1 MLAAMSRALVALLL
15 LASPAAVAGQCPD
28 FAGGSAALQAAD
40 PGARLSF
47 IRERL
52 KKEAPRARLY
62 TGLWGGAFSLIAL
75 GELALIPVTAPAE
88 HVDNYAGAISSLVS
102 VGVLVALPLEVMEDA
117 DAFDG
122 RVANLTATAGPCAGL
137 AEAERLFLRD
147 AEGEAF
153 GVSLLMHG
161 TNVAL
166 NAVLALVLGL
176 GFGHW
181 EAGALNAV
189 VGAVLGE
196 ASIFTQPTQLV
207 TDLERYRAGHLSP
220 SAATALRFGAGASF
234 TPGSVGLQIGATF

>member
-1 MLAAMSRALVALLL
+1 MPAMRTALAALLL
-15 LASPAAVAGQCPD
+15 VASLPAFAGQCAD

-40 PGARLSF
+40 SAARLTF

-52 KKEAPRARLY
+52 KREAPRARLY
-62 TGLWGGAFSLIAL
+62 TGLWGGAYSLITL
-75 GELALIPVTAPAE
+75 GELALVPVTAPAE
-88 HVDNYAGAISSLVS
+88 HVDNYAGAIASLVT
-102 VGVLVALPLEVMEDA
+102 VGMLIAMPLEVMDDA

-122 RVANLTATAGPCAGL
+122 RVANQAASGGPCAGL

-176 GFGHW
+176 GYGHW
-181 EAGALNAV
+181 GAGALNAV

-196 ASIFTQPTQLV
+196 ATIFTQPTQLV
-207 TDLERYRAGHLSP
+207 TDLERYREGNLAP
-220 SAATALRFGAGASF
+220 SAAAAMRFGAGASF
-234 TPGSVGLQIGATF
+234 ALGTVGVQLGATF